1 MERHRQGQ
9 MSPLI
14 LQLLTRGEI
23 KLPVL
28 MEDCHT
34 TTNSIEGKSNNQPAD
49 EIPPIHEVYQPLR
62 QRVYAI
68 LYNLHHAQFNRRQI
82 EESIKSNKRKTE
94 EFNKK
99 AMQEDLPA
107 LERDA
112 LQTKAETLLKQTEEM
127 KVPPTVEYR
136 VREWLPYNNY
146 ENPYVQECKELKWP
160 VPTVQRLWFGSTVE
174 DKQKRLHAFL
184 SCMRCDDNKS
194 LLVQANVPQPMLM
207 LACVLRYEQTAF
219 LEYYQGTHSFYF

>member
-14 LQLLTRGEI
+14 LQLLTRGEV

-34 TTNSIEGKSNNQPAD
+34 TTNSIEGKSVNQSAD

-62 QRVYAI
+62 QRVYAV

-82 EESIKSNKRKTE
+82 EESIKSNKRKAE
-94 EFNKK
+94 ELNNK
-99 AMQEDLPA
+99 ATQEDLPPDEKEA
-107 LERDA
+107 F
-112 LQTKAETLLKQTEEM
+112 QTKAEHLLKQAGEM
-127 KVPPTVEYR
+127 RILSPVAYR

-146 ENPYVQECKELKWP
+146 ETPYVQECKELKWP
-160 VPTVQRLWFGSTVE
+160 VPTVQRL
-174 DKQKRLHAFL
+174 
-184 SCMRCDDNKS
+184 
-194 LLVQANVPQPMLM
+194 
-207 LACVLRYEQTAF
+207 
-219 LEYYQGTHSFYF
+219 